1 MPLFEPVI
9 RTVSVMVVLRMCV
22 SVQTASV
29 VPSWCSG
36 LYTLSEARAKMPSE
50 RSVSDKVSGA
60 SVQRSSQSDTP
71 IPRHLG

>member
-22 SVQTASV
+22 PVQTALSCFDRV
-29 VPSWCSG
+29 FG